1 VLCLL
6 FYRPHVSSCTEMG
19 DVSFQELRR
28 CVMLPPTRAAL
39 LLHTV
44 LPELGPNYIAMRN
57 KSYSTTSS
65 VLPPVEQNSW
75 SIEKCEYSCAKS
87 HFASNLKQS
96 LNLPNVRA
104 NQMQRKVLLQQ
115 QEYTAL
121 YSTLQTLCRGLCK
134 SIQK

>member
-1 VLCLL
+1 
-6 FYRPHVSSCTEMG
+6 
-19 DVSFQELRR
+19 
-28 CVMLPPTRAAL
+28 MLPPTRAAL

-75 SIEKCEYSCAKS
+75 SIEKGEYSCAKS

-104 NQMQRKVLLQQ
+104 NQDADEGAAAATRIDCLVLLSANTMQ
-115 QEYTAL
+115 
-121 YSTLQTLCRGLCK
+121 G
-134 SIQK
+134 IV